1 MAHEGLLIAIGA
13 KKKPESS
20 SGGMPPSVREQMMG
34 SGRSSAPPPM
44 QDLATKPEAGS
55 YAENEF
61 KCPVCGAGL
70 CAKTSDQGEP
80 ELGGKDI
87 LPEAGQ
93 GQ

>member
-34 SGRSSAPPPM
+34 SGRSPAPA
-44 QDLATKPEAGS
+44 QDLAPKPDVGG

-87 LPEAGQ
+87 LPEVGQ